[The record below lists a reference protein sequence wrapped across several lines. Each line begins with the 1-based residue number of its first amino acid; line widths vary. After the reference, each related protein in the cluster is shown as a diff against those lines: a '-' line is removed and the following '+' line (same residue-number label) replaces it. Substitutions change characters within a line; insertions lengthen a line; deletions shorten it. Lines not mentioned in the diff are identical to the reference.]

1 MNVSLLGNH
10 LYNIIKSHSI
20 GYFISLQYPLYN
32 DNGIDEEMKYKLFD
46 ICEVRRTHK
55 IIKNF
60 LMEAFSRDL
69 SMFFFIER
77 NKSFN
82 KNDIKCRGHY
92 HSHMLLE
99 TIQDYHIEEPS
110 SFLRRVMSKDGLI
123 PISNRVYTDIEDK
136 KVDCIEAV
144 LNRCEWL
151 KGYDD
156 AIDIKHI
163 TNLKNLLT
171 KDDIDDEDGGY
182 LLKQIGK
189 KCDIDEV
196 IDYTNSS
203 Y

>member
-82 KNDIKCRGHY
+82 KNDIKYRGHY

-110 SFLRRVMSKDGLI
+110 SFLRRVMNKDGLI

-156 AIDIKHI
+156 AINIKHI

>member
-110 SFLRRVMSKDGLI
+110 SFLRRVMNKDGLI

-136 KVDCIEAV
+136 KIDCIEAV

>member
-20 GYFISLQYPLYN
+20 GYFISLQYSLYD
-32 DNGIDEEMKYKLFD
+32 DNGINKEKKTKLYD
-46 ICEVRRTHK
+46 ISEVRRTHK

-60 LMEAFSRDL
+60 FMEAFSRDL

-82 KNDIKCRGHY
+82 IDDVTFIGHY
-92 HSHMLLE
+92 HSHILLE
-99 TIQDYHIEEPS
+99 TIQDYHIEEPT
-110 SFLRRVMSKDGLI
+110 SFLRRVMNKDGLI
-123 PISNRVYTDIEDK
+123 PISNRVYDDIEDK
-136 KVDCIEAV
+136 KIDCIEAV

-151 KGYDD
+151 QGYND
-156 AIDIKHI
+156 AINIQPI

-171 KDDIDDEDGGY
+171 KEDEDDEDGGY

-189 KCDIDEV
+189 NNDIDKV
-196 IDYTNSS
+196 IDYNNSS

>member
-10 LYNIIKSHSI
+10 LYNIINTHSI
-20 GYFISLQYPLYN
+20 SYFISLQYPLYN
-32 DNGIDEEMKYKLFD
+32 DSGIDEEMKYKLFD
-46 ICEVRRTHK
+46 INEVRRTHK

-82 KNDIKCRGHY
+82 KNDMTYRGHY
-92 HSHMLLE
+92 HSHILLE
-99 TIQDYHIEEPS
+99 TIQDYHIDEPS
-110 SFLRRVMSKDGLI
+110 SFLRRVMNKDGLI
-123 PISNRVYTDIEDK
+123 PIANRVYADIEDK
-136 KVDCIEAV
+136 KIDCIEAV

-151 KGYDD
+151 KGYGD
-156 AIDIKHI
+156 AINIKPI

-171 KDDIDDEDGGY
+171 KEDVDDEDGGY

>member
-32 DNGIDEEMKYKLFD
+32 DKGIDEEMKYKLFD

-110 SFLRRVMSKDGLI
+110 SFLRRVMNKDGLI
-123 PISNRVYTDIEDK
+123 PISNRVYTDLEDK

>member
-110 SFLRRVMSKDGLI
+110 SFLRRVMNKDGLI

-156 AIDIKHI
+156 AINIKHI

>member
-110 SFLRRVMSKDGLI
+110 SFLRRVMNKDGLI

>member
-92 HSHMLLE
+92 HSHILLE

-110 SFLRRVMSKDGLI
+110 SFLRRVMNKDGLI

>member
-82 KNDIKCRGHY
+82 KNDIKCRGRY

-110 SFLRRVMSKDGLI
+110 SFLRRVMNKDGLI

-136 KVDCIEAV
+136 KIDCIEAV